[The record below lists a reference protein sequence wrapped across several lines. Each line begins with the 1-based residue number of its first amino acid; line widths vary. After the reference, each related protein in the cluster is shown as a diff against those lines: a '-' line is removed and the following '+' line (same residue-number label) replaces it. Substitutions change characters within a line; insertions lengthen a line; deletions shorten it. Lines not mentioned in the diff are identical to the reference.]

1 MNISSS
7 CGKYLCFIEC
17 KVIPHEWFVGEIE
30 LKWFSFYFSLIF
42 LLNFYEF
49 MNRLMLNICNY
60 TIYSTLN
67 SNKITQTDFI
77 VYYLL
82 LNALIDSN
90 LI

>member
-1 MNISSS
+1 
-7 CGKYLCFIEC
+7 
-17 KVIPHEWFVGEIE
+17 
-30 LKWFSFYFSLIF
+30 
-42 LLNFYEF
+42 

-60 TIYSTLN
+60 TVYSTLN
-67 SNKITQTDFI
+67 SNKITQADFI